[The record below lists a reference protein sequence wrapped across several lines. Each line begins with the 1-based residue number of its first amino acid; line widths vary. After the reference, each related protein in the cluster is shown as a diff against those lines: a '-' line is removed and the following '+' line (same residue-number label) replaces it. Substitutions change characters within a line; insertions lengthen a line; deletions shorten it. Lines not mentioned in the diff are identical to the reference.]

1 MGKNRPTPEV
11 LSLIICDQIITDRV
25 TGKQS
30 LIGMFSRVHARGFP
44 ATHAQLC
51 VFVTLTGGHGDT
63 DLLIRL
69 VDSAESRAPIVVGKG
84 SVRFNDPRA
93 VANLVLQFNGLTFPE
108 AGEYRV
114 QLLAQ
119 GELLRE
125 ARLEMVEHQLPK
137 PKKSEPPTDGPRGD
151 EG

>member
-69 VDSAESRAPIVVGKG
+69 VDSAEARPPIVVGKG

-93 VANLVLQFNGLTFPE
+93 VANLVLQFNGLTFPV

-114 QLLAQ
+114 QLLAH

-125 ARLEMVEHQLPK
+125 ARLEMVEHQP
-137 PKKSEPPTDGPRGD
+137 PKKKTED
-151 EG
+151 EVPE

>member
-1 MGKNRPTPEV
+1 MSNNRPAPEV
-11 LSLIICDQIITDRV
+11 LSLIICDQIITDRA

-51 VFVTLTGGHGDT
+51 VFVALSGGHGDT

-69 VDSAESRAPIVVGKG
+69 VDSAEARAPIVVGKG

-93 VANLVLQFNGLTFPE
+93 VANLVLQFHGLTFPK

-114 QLLAQ
+114 QLLAHGQ
-119 GELLRE
+119 LLRE
-125 ARLEMVEHQLPK
+125 ARLEMVEYQAPKSTKGDPPNDRLP
-137 PKKSEPPTDGPRGD
+137 DDVG
-151 EG
+151 